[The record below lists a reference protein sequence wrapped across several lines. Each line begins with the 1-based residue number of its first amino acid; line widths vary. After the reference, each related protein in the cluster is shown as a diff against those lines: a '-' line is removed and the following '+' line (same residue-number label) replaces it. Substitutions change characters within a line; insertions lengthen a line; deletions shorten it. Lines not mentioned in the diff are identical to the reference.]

1 MELEPEEEPGMA
13 AKTGGA
19 PGAGI
24 ETPQLDVYTLGD
36 GAVDRRRLDR
46 ITEIFGPT
54 TLALLD
60 RVGVRPGMA
69 CLDVGCGTGGVAFD
83 LARRVGPEGRVVGL
97 DMDDLRIE
105 EVRRDA
111 ATSKVPNVEFR
122 LADIRTVSDP
132 VPEYDLVYSR
142 LLLDNV
148 AGPAEVL
155 STMYG
160 MLKPGGK
167 LVAECTDY
175 SGWYCYPAL
184 AAFDRAVELVSQ
196 ERTRTGGFPDIG
208 ARLPVL
214 FLDAG
219 LADVRMRIFQHM
231 ELAGVFK
238 SWMLS
243 TLTPDRAQ
251 WITTLGIADAAEVE
265 QVLAEVTRHIENP
278 RTTMGTP
285 RFVQCWGSKPKP
297 SGDSGR
303 GLARGP

>member
-1 MELEPEEEPGMA
+1 MA
-13 AKTGGA
+13 GETEGA
-19 PGAGI
+19 PGAGT

-46 ITEIFGPT
+46 ITEIFRPT
-54 TLALLD
+54 TRSLLD

-69 CLDVGCGTGGVAFD
+69 CMDVGCGTGGVTFD
-83 LARRVGPEGRVVGL
+83 LASRVGPEGRVVGL

-105 EVRRDA
+105 EGRRDA
-111 ATSKVPNVEFR
+111 AASKVPNVEFR

-132 VPEYDLVYSR
+132 APEYDLVYSR
-142 LLLDNV
+142 FLLDNV
-148 AGPAEVL
+148 ARAAEVL
-155 STMYG
+155 NTMCG

-184 AAFDRAVELVSQ
+184 AAFDRAVELVSE
-196 ERTRTGGFPDIG
+196 ERRRTGGFPDIG

-214 FLDAG
+214 FRDAG
-219 LADVRMRIFQHM
+219 LADVRMNIFQHM

-251 WITTLGIADAAEVE
+251 WIVTLGIADEAEVG

-278 RTTMGTP
+278 GTTMGTP
-285 RFVQCWGSKPKP
+285 RFVQCWGSRPET
-297 SGDSGR
+297 
-303 GLARGP
+303 A

>member
-1 MELEPEEEPGMA
+1 MA
-13 AKTGGA
+13 RKTGGVTGDGLA
-19 PGAGI
+19 
-24 ETPQLDVYTLGD
+24 TPQLDVYTLGD

-46 ITEIFGPT
+46 ITEVFRPT
-54 TLALLD
+54 TLALLE

-105 EVRRDA
+105 GGRRGA
-111 ATSKVPNVEFR
+111 AAAKVPNVEFR

-132 VPEYDLVYSR
+132 APEFDLVYSR
-142 LLLDNV
+142 LLLDHV
-148 AGPAEVL
+148 AHPAEVL
-155 STMYG
+155 STMCG
-160 MLKPGGK
+160 MLKPDGK
-167 LVAECTDY
+167 LVAECADY

-184 AAFDRAVELVSQ
+184 AAFDRAVELLSE
-196 ERTRTGGFPDIG
+196 ERRRTGGFPDIG
-208 ARLPVL
+208 VRLPVL

-243 TLTPDRAQ
+243 ALTPDRVQ
-251 WITTLGIADAAEVE
+251 WIATLGIADEAEVE

-297 SGDSGR
+297 SDDSGR
-303 GLARGP
+303 QGSAG

>member
-1 MELEPEEEPGMA
+1 MA
-13 AKTGGA
+13 AKAEG
-19 PGAGI
+19 GI
-24 ETPQLDVYTLGD
+24 EMPQLDVYTVGD
-36 GAVDRRRLDR
+36 GAADRSRLDR
-46 ITEIFGPT
+46 ITEIFRPT

-105 EVRRDA
+105 ENRRDA
-111 ATSKVPNVEFR
+111 AASKVPNVEFR
-122 LADIRTVSDP
+122 LADIRTVTDP
-132 VPEYDLVYSR
+132 APEFDLVYSR
-142 LLLDNV
+142 FLLDNV
-148 AGPAEVL
+148 ARPAEVL
-155 STMYG
+155 STMCG

-184 AAFDRAVELVSQ
+184 AAFDRAVELVSE
-196 ERTRTGGFPDIG
+196 ERRRTGGFPDIG

-219 LADVRMRIFQHM
+219 LADVRIRIFQHM

-243 TLTPDRAQ
+243 TLTPDRAR
-251 WITTLGIADAAEVE
+251 WIAALGIADEAEIE
-265 QVLAEVTRHIENP
+265 RVLAEVTRHIENP
-278 RTTMGTP
+278 GTAMGTP
-285 RFVQCWGSKPKP
+285 RFVQCWGSKPKT
-297 SGDSGR
+297 
-303 GLARGP
+303 AE

>member
-1 MELEPEEEPGMA
+1 MA
-13 AKTGGA
+13 EKTGGA
-19 PGAGI
+19 TDAGI
-24 ETPQLDVYTLGD
+24 EAPQLDIYTLGE
-36 GAVDRRRLDR
+36 GAVERRRLDR
-46 ITEIFGPT
+46 ITEIFRPT

-105 EVRRDA
+105 EGRREA
-111 ATSKVPNVEFR
+111 VAEAVPNVEFR

-132 VPEYDLVYSR
+132 APEFDLVYSR

-148 AGPAEVL
+148 AHPARAL
-155 STMYG
+155 STMCG
-160 MLKPGGK
+160 MLKPDGK
-167 LVAECTDY
+167 LLAECTDY
-175 SGWYCYPAL
+175 SGWYCYPGL
-184 AAFDRAVELVSQ
+184 AAFDRAVELVSE
-196 ERTRTGGFPDIG
+196 ERRRTGGFPDIG

-219 LADVRMRIFQHM
+219 LTDVRMHIFQHM

-243 TLTPDRAQ
+243 TLTPDRAK
-251 WITTLGIADAAEVE
+251 WIATLGIADEVEVE

-278 RTTMGTP
+278 GTTMGTP

-297 SGDSGR
+297 PNDGSQR
-303 GLARGP
+303 GG